1 MARKSKCGSRKCK
14 SPREKALF
22 KAKEELDLI
31 TADVN
36 QKKSDAEKAEQT
48 KQEKEIELKK
58 AEEAQTQ
65 TQAIYQDKLNYEIRL
80 KNEIKIKSD
89 AAKDAADQLRQ
100 AQDARN
106 AIPADEGLVQ
116 SQCHEESG
124 RGWWRKFC
132 GGSIKKVNEEEQKH
146 QQRQQA
152 DQNINAKQNAKKNAD
167 KEAKEAIRAADDA
180 EKATKDAEKAAD
192 SATSTKNTAL
202 EEFNKAKKLHEDT
215 QLVLAEADGKKTQ
228 VEISFTVAQ
237 KELQQKI
244 DLLFGDS
251 GEEDITMHDH
261 SGNKVDPTQETI
273 IENTPETAKCAGDHI
288 DKYED
293 YPIYH
298 MNN

>member
-1 MARKSKCGSRKCK
+1 MARKSKCGSKKCK

-48 KQEKEIELKK
+48 KQEKEIELEK

-65 TQAIYQDKLNYEIRL
+65 TQAIYQDKLNFEIRL
-80 KNEIKIKSD
+80 KSEIKIKSD

-116 SQCHEESG
+116 CHSDWLEILVCEHEE
-124 RGWWRKFC
+124 KP
-132 GGSIKKVNEEEQKH
+132 KKIRNEQKH

-152 DQNINAKQNAKKNAD
+152 DQNINAKQNAKKDAD
-167 KEAKEAIRAADDA
+167 KEAIRAADDA

-202 EEFNKAKKLHEDT
+202 EEFNKAKKLHENT
-215 QLVLAEADGKKTQ
+215 QQLLAEADGKKTQ
-228 VEISFTVAQ
+228 VESSFTLAQ
-237 KELQQKI
+237 KEIQQEI

-273 IENTPETAKCAGDHI
+273 IENTPEKAKCAGDHI

>member
-1 MARKSKCGSRKCK
+1 MARKSKCGSKKCK

-106 AIPADEGLVQ
+106 AIPADEAIL
-116 SQCHEESG
+116 QCHSPYNAVIACRQQNQEKQN
-124 RGWWRKFC
+124 R
-132 GGSIKKVNEEEQKH
+132 NEQKR
-146 QQRQQA
+146 QQRHQA
-152 DQNINAKQNAKKNAD
+152 DQNINSKQNTKKNAD
-167 KEAKEAIRAADDA
+167 IEVSNAIADA
-180 EKATKDAEKAAD
+180 EYAEIVLVGDAKIAAD

>member
-48 KQEKEIELKK
+48 KQEKEIELEK

-65 TQAIYQDKLNYEIRL
+65 NQAIYQDKLNYEIRL

-106 AIPADEGLVQ
+106 AIPADEAIL
-116 SQCHEESG
+116 QCHSPYNAVIACRQQNQEKQN
-124 RGWWRKFC
+124 R
-132 GGSIKKVNEEEQKH
+132 NEQKR
-146 QQRQQA
+146 QQRHQA
-152 DQNINAKQNAKKNAD
+152 DQNINSKQNTKKNAD
-167 KEAKEAIRAADDA
+167 IEVSNAIADA
-180 EKATKDAEKAAD
+180 EYAEIVLVGDAKIAAD

>member
-1 MARKSKCGSRKCK
+1 MARKSKCGSKKCK

-48 KQEKEIELKK
+48 KQEKEIELEK

-106 AIPADEGLVQ
+106 AIPADEAIL
-116 SQCHEESG
+116 QCHSPYNAVIACRQQNQEKQN
-124 RGWWRKFC
+124 R
-132 GGSIKKVNEEEQKH
+132 NEQKR
-146 QQRQQA
+146 QQRHQA
-152 DQNINAKQNAKKNAD
+152 DQNINSKQNTKKNAD
-167 KEAKEAIRAADDA
+167 IEVSNAIADA
-180 EKATKDAEKAAD
+180 EYAEIVLVGDAKIAAD

-244 DLLFGDS
+244 DLLYGDS
-251 GEEDITMHDH
+251 GEEDITMHYN

>member
-48 KQEKEIELKK
+48 KQEKEIELEK

-65 TQAIYQDKLNYEIRL
+65 NQAIYQDKLNFEIRL

-106 AIPADEGLVQ
+106 AIPADEAIL
-116 SQCHEESG
+116 QCHSPYHAVIACRQQNQEKQN
-124 RGWWRKFC
+124 R
-132 GGSIKKVNEEEQKH
+132 NEQKR
-146 QQRQQA
+146 QQRHQA
-152 DQNINAKQNAKKNAD
+152 DQNINSKQNTKKNAD
-167 KEAKEAIRAADDA
+167 IQVSNAIADA
-180 EKATKDAEKAAD
+180 EYAEIVLVGNAKIAAD

-202 EEFNKAKKLHEDT
+202 EEFNKAKKLHENT
-215 QLVLAEADGKKTQ
+215 QLVLTVADGKKTQ
-228 VEISFTVAQ
+228 VESSFTLAQ
-237 KELQQKI
+237 KEFQQEI

-251 GEEDITMHDH
+251 GEEDITMHYN
-261 SGNKVDPTQETI
+261 SGDKVDPTQETI